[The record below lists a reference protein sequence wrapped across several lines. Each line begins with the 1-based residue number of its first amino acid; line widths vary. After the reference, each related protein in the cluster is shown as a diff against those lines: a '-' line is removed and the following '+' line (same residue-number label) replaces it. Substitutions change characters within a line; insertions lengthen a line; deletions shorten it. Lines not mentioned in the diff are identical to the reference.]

1 MTADYEADLR
11 ALARARRRLALLL
24 TALMVVIYFGF
35 LALIAWQKP
44 LLGTLV
50 RPGLSLGIALGA
62 LVIVSC
68 WVLTWFYVRWA
79 NTRYDPEIDR
89 LRPHL

>member
-1 MTADYEADLR
+1 MTTDHEAELR
-11 ALARARRRLALLL
+11 ALSRARRRLALTL
-24 TALMVVIYFGF
+24 TAVMVVIYFGF

-50 RPGLSLGIALGA
+50 MPGLSLGIALGA
-62 LVIVSC
+62 MVIVSC

-89 LRPHL
+89 LRRHL